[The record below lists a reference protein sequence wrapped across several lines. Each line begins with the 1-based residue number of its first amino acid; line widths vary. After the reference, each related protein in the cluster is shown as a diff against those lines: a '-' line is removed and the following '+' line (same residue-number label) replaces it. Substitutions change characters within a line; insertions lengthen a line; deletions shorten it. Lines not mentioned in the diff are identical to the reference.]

1 MLIVEK
7 YGRLGNNILQLL
19 KVISYSLSF
28 VVPEKIDLRTLKQY
42 QSEVFKNCPDYLFD
56 NDTVE
61 MKRSFWDKNID
72 NNKYKKIME
81 IVTEILDIKMEC
93 DVDFDNTLIIHV
105 RGGDALNTTGRIN
118 WKHVPFYVYKDIID
132 NSHYKKILVVSE
144 DKTNPVISKILDT
157 YSNSYFQSNSV
168 DTDFKLIAN
177 ALYVVDSQSSFTT
190 TAILLNKDIKTLY
203 TSNILSTE
211 TKTQYHS
218 TTNVIKYDLKD
229 YAKLKFTSTEERDKY
244 LLLDNNPHLN
254 T

>member
-1 MLIVEK
+1 MA
-7 YGRLGNNILQLL
+7 
-19 KVISYSLSF
+19 
-28 VVPEKIDLRTLKQY
+28 
-42 QSEVFKNCPDYLFD
+42 FKNCPDYLFD

-61 MKRSFWDKNID
+61 MKGHFWDKNID
-72 NNKYKKIME
+72 DNKYKKIME

-105 RGGDALNTTGRIN
+105 RGGDALNTSGRIN

-132 NSHYKKILVVSE
+132 NSHYKKILVLSE

-168 DTDFKLIAN
+168 ATDFKLIAN

-211 TKTQYHS
+211 MKTQYHS
-218 TTNVIKYDLKD
+218 TTNVIKYDLTD
-229 YAKLKFTSTEERDKY
+229 YLNLSFSTYKERDTY
-244 LLLDNNPHLN
+244 LLLDYNPQLIK
-254 T
+254 

>member
-72 NNKYKKIME
+72 DNKYKKIME

-144 DKTNPVISKILDT
+144 DKTNPVISKILVLGSFPFITLLSTDLKI
-157 YSNSYFQSNSV
+157 FF
-168 DTDFKLIAN
+168 DFKLLI
-177 ALYVVDSQSSFTT
+177 D
-190 TAILLNKDIKTLY
+190 LLNKILLKGSPSSTINAFLI
-203 TSNILSTE
+203 ILS
-211 TKTQYHS
+211 S
-218 TTNVIKYDLKD
+218 VIVLPSI
-229 YAKLKFTSTEERDKY
+229 FT
-244 LLLDNNPHLN
+244 LL